1 MAKKAIS
8 VTLDELNMLWL
19 RDQTIRKKAR
29 NLSDA
34 IDQLITAARLRSWGP
49 PRPQRSFFGA
59 IEIPDDDPDLE
70 KMKQSAREVFD
81 QSLARTALM
90 ARETPEPFG
99 RKRRKR
105 ARG

>member
-29 NLSDA
+29 NISDA
-34 IDQLITAARLRSWGP
+34 IDKLVTDARLRTWGP
-49 PRPQRSFFGA
+49 PRTPRSFFGA

-70 KMKQSAREVFD
+70 KMQQAVREIFD
-81 QSLARTALM
+81 KSLARTAM
-90 ARETPEPFG
+90 MVRETPEPFG
-99 RKRRKR
+99 QKRRR
-105 ARG
+105 RPRG

>member
-19 RDQTIRKKAR
+19 RDQTIRKSAR

-49 PRPQRSFFGA
+49 PRPSRSIVGA
-59 IEIPDDDPDLE
+59 IEIPDDDANLDQLGAAMRE
-70 KMKQSAREVFD
+70 TFDRSVVRTAFIARE
-81 QSLARTALM
+81 AN
-90 ARETPEPFG
+90 EPV
-99 RKRRKR
+99 RRSRRKPT
-105 ARG
+105 RG